1 MRLNVKSIKQI
12 ESLVLC
18 KLSKIPIGE
27 LQTTCVVS
35 IERTIDS
42 VDKMNIKINKYSVSQ
57 DGKKKIEN
65 PLYKEIKPKRYLL
78 LNIYLDWI
86 EFNEES
92 NYDYPLR

>member
-1 MRLNVKSIKQI
+1 MRLNVKSINQI

-42 VDKMNIKINKYSVSQ
+42 VDKITL
-57 DGKKKIEN
+57 KIE
-65 PLYKEIKPKRYLL
+65 KYL
-78 LNIYLDWI
+78 I
-86 EFNEES
+86 
-92 NYDYPLR
+92 R